1 MRKLF
6 RRLRRYFAVAF
17 ARRMYDRARRQADT
31 LREKTRTH
39 WHVVL
44 DPYDDRRLRII
55 DRKMFRDFNR
65 RYQDIAIRTLV
76 RNGSKYTVALKST
89 MDDMKRGAFYS
100 TSLTDP
106 IDIEARRQAYIDWVV
121 ELSEKKGGRK

>member
-17 ARRMYDRARRQADT
+17 ARRMYDRTRRQADT
-31 LREKTRTH
+31 LREKTHTH

-44 DPYDDRRLRII
+44 DPYDDSRLRII
-55 DRKMFRDFNR
+55 DRKIFRDFNR

-76 RNGSKYTVALKST
+76 RNGSKYTVALKTT
-89 MDDMKRGAFYS
+89 MDDMKKGAFYS
-100 TSLTDP
+100 TSLTDT

-121 ELSEKKGGRK
+121 GLSEKKK